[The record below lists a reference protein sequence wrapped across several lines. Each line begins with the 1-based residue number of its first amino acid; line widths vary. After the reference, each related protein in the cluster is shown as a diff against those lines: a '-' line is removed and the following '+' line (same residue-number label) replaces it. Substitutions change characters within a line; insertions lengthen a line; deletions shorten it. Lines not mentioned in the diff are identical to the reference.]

1 MEQDYIMRH
10 VQIVSLGLAQVF
22 NLEQV
27 VHEVT
32 DPYRNEESNELY
44 KLLMEMLAD
53 GKINEAENLLFEA
66 VEAAKV
72 NKDDVLSLAFD
83 FYLNINKY
91 TDDFLELCNFSRAEA
106 AIGWADITK
115 LCQI

>member
-1 MEQDYIMRH
+1 MQQDYIMRH
-10 VQIVSLGLAQVF
+10 VQIAGLGLAQVF

-32 DPYRNEESNELY
+32 DPYHSEESNQLY

-53 GKINEAENLLFEA
+53 GKINEAENLLFDVTQQEGID
-66 VEAAKV
+66 KQ
-72 NKDDVLSLAFD
+72 DVLNLAFD
-83 FYLNINKY
+83 FYLKVNGYNDEY
-91 TDDFLELCNFSRAEA
+91 LELCDFSRAEA
-106 AIGWADITK
+106 DMGWSDITK